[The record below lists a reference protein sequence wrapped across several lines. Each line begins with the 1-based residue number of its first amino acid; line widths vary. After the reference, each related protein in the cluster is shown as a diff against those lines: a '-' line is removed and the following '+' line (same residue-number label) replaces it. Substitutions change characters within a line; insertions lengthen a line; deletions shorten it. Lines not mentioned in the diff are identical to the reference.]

1 MLGFPNYIKTQGEKM
16 KLTFVALLL
25 TLFVSCSTTTSF
37 KVPKDTDLY
46 VYEQKVPKHQLDRY
60 ERRPMT
66 WGTAG
71 GVRYRL
77 EKDGKVVETGTLKT
91 KFRVV
96 SIFWPPVALAYWP
109 MGFVKNH
116 TYDFTEED
124 IYVRPK
130 TKIEDK

>member
-1 MLGFPNYIKTQGEKM
+1 MRPLVI
-16 KLTFVALLL
+16 ALLL
-25 TLFVSCSTTTSF
+25 VIFSACSITTSF
-37 KVPKDTDLY
+37 KVPEGTDLY
-46 VYEQKVPKHQLDRY
+46 VYEEKISKSEYDRY
-60 ERRPMT
+60 KRRPLT

-77 EKDGKVVETGTLKT
+77 EKEGKVVETGTLKT

-116 TYDFTEED
+116 TYDFTQD
-124 IYVRPK
+124 NLFVRPK
-130 TKIEDK
+130 TKAEQE

>member
-1 MLGFPNYIKTQGEKM
+1 M
-16 KLTFVALLL
+16 KAVVLALLL
-25 TLFVSCSTTTSF
+25 SVFVSCSTTTSF
-37 KVPKDTDLY
+37 KVPEGTDLY
-46 VYEQKVPKHQLDRY
+46 VYEQKVPKWQHKKY
-60 ERRPMT
+60 ERSPMT
-66 WGTAG
+66 WGTAA

-77 EKDGKVVETGTLKT
+77 EKEGKVVETGTLKT

-116 TYDFTEED
+116 TYDFTKED

-130 TKIEDK
+130 TKSGERAEGF